1 MKERT
6 KSKVFK
12 VLALSCVLAMS
23 GAVFTG
29 CGSQKQE
36 KSEAVKG
43 SLTASGSSALQPLA
57 QQAADDFTAENPDAS
72 ITINGGGSGTG
83 LQQVSD
89 GSVDIG
95 NSDVYAEEKLDADQA
110 KALKDHKVATITVAA
125 VVNKDLGVKDLT
137 TDQLTKI
144 FTGQITNWKDVG
156 GPDEQIMLVT
166 RPASSGT
173 RALFKQYA
181 IGGQEEASNS
191 ALETDDSGTLM
202 ETVKKN
208 KGAIGYV
215 ALSYLVNEKEVTGVA
230 IDGVKPTLKNTY
242 SGKYNVWGYEHMY
255 TKGEPNKISKA
266 FINYLTSDD
275 YARNVEKLGYGAISK
290 MSDKAVKNHEK

>member
-12 VLALSCVLAMS
+12 VLALSCVLAMA

-36 KSEAVKG
+36 KEAVKG

-181 IGGQEEASNS
+181 IGGQERSE
-191 ALETDDSGTLM
+191 ERRVG
-202 ETVKKN
+202 
-208 KGAIGYV
+208 
-215 ALSYLVNEKEVTGVA
+215 KECRSRWS
-230 IDGVKPTLKNTY
+230 PY
-242 SGKYNVWGYEHMY
+242 H
-255 TKGEPNKISKA
+255 
-266 FINYLTSDD
+266 
-275 YARNVEKLGYGAISK
+275 
-290 MSDKAVKNHEK
+290 